1 MIQHSALSGDAPQQ
15 EATACTLVVPEY
27 LQLSIENAYESI
39 NEVHQD
45 ALSIGEFFEAL
56 LFAGLETVSYQD
68 ADKRY
73 ITALCVVAN
82 PDWTRRSQKDAMS
95 LLQACLG
102 VPGADGSNFGE
113 LVKVIRQEAE
123 GIYPTHKKGLN

>member
-1 MIQHSALSGDAPQQ
+1 MPQPKASNGSLLNQ
-15 EATACTLVVPEY
+15 ESTSCTLVVPDHVAF
-27 LQLSIENAYESI
+27 LIKNAYESI
-39 NEVHQD
+39 NEVHQG
-45 ALSIGEFFEAL
+45 ALTFREFFEAL
-56 LFAGLETVSYQD
+56 LLAGLETVSYQD

-95 LLQACLG
+95 FLQVCLG